1 VWSSAASPGVLY
13 ERNTVPSSIVNS
25 PYFVVLLIPVA
36 GGLAYLFALGLDWF
50 ERRPWKGQPKP
61 RYVGAVR
68 VERAFPLPLSP
79 RVHEDEKTDSILG
92 LYVEP
97 EPTGPVDP
105 VAAEQEYAR
114 SQYT

>member
-13 ERNTVPSSIVNS
+13 ERNTVPSSIVELMTAV
-25 PYFVVLLIPVA
+25 PILLIT
-36 GGLAYLFALGLDWF
+36 LALAVYIVVSFRALA
-50 ERRPWKGQPKP
+50 RRKPKP
-61 RYVGAVR
+61 VVGRAAPVVQR
-68 VERAFPLPLSP
+68 VLPLPLSP
-79 RVHEDEKTDSILG
+79 RAHEDEKTDSILG
-92 LYVEP
+92 MYVEP